1 MDPITQAISWG
12 RGASAGTDPRRWR
25 VAHLEVGHLNL
36 CLRTFVDGSHV
47 MSRRESYRLQPDN
60 VRNKQCKTWEW
71 HHHGL
76 KLAIR
81 VRINWGKGWFRV
93 VHIMSL
99 FLGLNRLTMNK
110 LWVQSWSSWAKEHS
124 CQQICPHSRM
134 ALSSSPSDIIDNQQ
148 DLCCSTNI
156 ASMISCPGTCTKS
169 MAPQPRHM
177 ARHDETQVWQLLAM
191 KSFPFNAHGS
201 LQYEGS
207 NSNMLLDYAV
217 WQYTLVIQYI

>member
-1 MDPITQAISWG
+1 
-12 RGASAGTDPRRWR
+12 
-25 VAHLEVGHLNL
+25 
-36 CLRTFVDGSHV
+36 
-47 MSRRESYRLQPDN
+47 
-60 VRNKQCKTWEW
+60 
-71 HHHGL
+71 
-76 KLAIR
+76 
-81 VRINWGKGWFRV
+81 
-93 VHIMSL
+93 
-99 FLGLNRLTMNK
+99 
-110 LWVQSWSSWAKEHS
+110 
-124 CQQICPHSRM
+124 M

-217 WQYTLVIQYI
+217 